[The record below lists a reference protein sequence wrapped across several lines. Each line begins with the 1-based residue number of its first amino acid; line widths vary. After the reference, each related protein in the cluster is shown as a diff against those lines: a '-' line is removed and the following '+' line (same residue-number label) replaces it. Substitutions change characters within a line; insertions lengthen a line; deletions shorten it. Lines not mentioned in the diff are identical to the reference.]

1 MTKCRHIA
9 VDYFNL
15 HSSGPKANGL
25 NVAAIKY
32 KKKKKT
38 KTNKK
43 KQHIKVAHIE
53 VVLQITVYTSFLN
66 NISILYTF

>member
-32 KKKKKT
+32 KKQKNEQQEKATYKSSSYRSSI
-38 KTNKK
+38 TNYSLY
-43 KQHIKVAHIE
+43 I
-53 VVLQITVYTSFLN
+53 FLN
-66 NISILYTF
+66 NVSILYTF